1 MRATLEVIFVLGWG
15 VFIQKYQFNDLD
27 DRMLKFEKGQNV
39 NKSAEEIAV
48 ELDNEMSMDAK
59 LIRKFITQQVADA
72 MAQKN

>member
-1 MRATLEVIFVLGWG
+1 MRATIEIIFVLGWG

-27 DRMLKFEKGQNV
+27 DHMLKLEKGQNV

-72 MAQKN
+72 MAQKS

>member
-27 DRMLKFEKGQNV
+27 DHMLKLEKGQNV
-39 NKSAEEIAV
+39 NKSAEEISV
-48 ELDNEMSMDAK
+48 ELDNEISIDAK
-59 LIRKFITQQVADA
+59 LIRKFITKKVEAA

>member
-1 MRATLEVIFVLGWG
+1 MRATIEVIFVLGWG

-27 DRMLKFEKGQNV
+27 DRMLKFETGQNV

-59 LIRKFITQQVADA
+59 LIRKFITQQVADT